1 MGKIIVDWII
11 TLSFGFLVY
20 YFYKTRKKKKVTSD
34 ISKEVIPVINSEI
47 SESNS
52 NFLSLMPK
60 FEILPEDVSVEQD
73 KVHEISD
80 KIVINRLNKLV
91 PQIVNGYKQFA
102 DKKVVEHIK
111 QIENN
116 NVFQVIIP
124 EGAKLYKSKDLA
136 GAFRGGYSVNGQ
148 LAGQANLVPIK
159 NEDAKDLSLMADTTA
174 TVMNVAS
181 MVVGQYYMSEINDKM
196 GKMLGSLDKI
206 ADFQQMEF
214 KARILSLINKV
225 GKISQ
230 FNVEIIEN
238 EEIRKRTLDN
248 LSRHEDEAT
257 ELLQQVNLSI
267 ENLVSK
273 NKSNDF
279 EQYRDNIHEFDKLIT
294 YQQYLLSILEE
305 IGRLVY
311 LLNMGMIS
319 SEYCYSSFNN
329 YIKQSTGARNQL
341 VNWHKNKIKQFEID
355 LKKKRYAKQGIEAIF
370 FTPATWFSNEW
381 KYNELSKSVVAKI
394 ENQSSN
400 SLNFKNLTNDLL
412 NKETKI
418 ISKNGK
424 YYYLTE

>member
-73 KVHEISD
+73 KVREISD

-311 LLNMGMIS
+311 LLNMGMTS

-355 LKKKRYAKQGIEAIF
+355 LKKKRYAKQGFKAF
-370 FTPATWFSNEW
+370 LVAPTTWINNDW
-381 KYNELSKSVVAKI
+381 KYNELSKSVVTKI
-394 ENQSSN
+394 EKQSSN

>member
-1 MGKIIVDWII
+1 MEKIIVDWII

-34 ISKEVIPVINSEI
+34 ISKEVIPVINSDI

-91 PQIVNGYKQFA
+91 PQLVNGYKQFA

-311 LLNMGMIS
+311 LLNMGMTS

-355 LKKKRYAKQGIEAIF
+355 LKKKRYAKQGFKVFLVAP
-370 FTPATWFSNEW
+370 TTWINNDW
-381 KYNELSKSVVAKI
+381 KYNELSKSVVTKI
-394 ENQSSN
+394 EKQSSN
-400 SLNFKNLTNDLL
+400 SLNFKKLTNDLL

>member
-1 MGKIIVDWII
+1 MEKIIVDWII

-34 ISKEVIPVINSEI
+34 ISKEVIPVINSDI

-91 PQIVNGYKQFA
+91 PQLVNGYKQFA
-102 DKKVVEHIK
+102 DKKVIEHIK
-111 QIENN
+111 QIENK
-116 NVFQVIIP
+116 NVFQVIFP
-124 EGAKLYKSKDLA
+124 EGAKLYKSKDLP
-136 GAFRGGYSVNGQ
+136 GAFRAGYSVNGR

-159 NEDAKDLSLMADTTA
+159 NDDAKMMADTTA

-196 GKMLGSLDKI
+196 EKMLGSLDKI

-214 KARILSLINKV
+214 KARILSLISKV

-230 FNVEIIEN
+230 FNAEIIEN
-238 EEIRKRTLDN
+238 EEIRKRTLDS

-294 YQQYLLSILEE
+294 NQQYLLSILEE

-311 LLNMGMIS
+311 LLNMGMTS

-341 VNWHKNKIKQFEID
+341 VNWHKNNIKQFEID

>member
-20 YFYKTRKKKKVTSD
+20 FFYKTRIKKKVTSD

-60 FEILPEDVSVEQD
+60 FEILPEDVSVAQD

-136 GAFRGGYSVNGQ
+136 GAFRCGYSVNGQ
-148 LAGQANLVPIK
+148 LAGQANLVRIK
-159 NEDAKDLSLMADTTA
+159 NVDAKDLSLMADTTA

-196 GKMLGSLDKI
+196 GQMLGSLDKI

-230 FNVEIIEN
+230 FNAEIIEN

-311 LLNMGMIS
+311 LLNMGMTS

-355 LKKKRYAKQGIEAIF
+355 LKKKRYAKQGLEAF
-370 FTPATWFSNEW
+370 FVAPTTWINNDW
-381 KYNELSKSVVAKI
+381 KYNELSKSVVTKI
-394 ENQSSN
+394 EKQSSN

>member
-1 MGKIIVDWII
+1 MEKIIVDWII

-20 YFYKTRKKKKVTSD
+20 YFYKNRKKKKVTSD
-34 ISKEVIPVINSEI
+34 ISKEVVPVINSEI
-47 SESNS
+47 SESDS

-111 QIENN
+111 EIENTKLY
-116 NVFQVIIP
+116 QIIIP

-148 LAGQANLVPIK
+148 LAGQANLVPVTIG
-159 NEDAKDLSLMADTTA
+159 NARDLSSMADTTA

-181 MVVGQYYMSEINDKM
+181 LVVGQYYMSEINDKM
-196 GKMLGSLDKI
+196 ERMLGNLDKI

-214 KARILSLINKV
+214 KARILALISKV

-230 FNVEIIEN
+230 FNAEIIEN

-273 NKSNDF
+273 NKSVDF

-311 LLNMGMIS
+311 LLNMGMTS

-355 LKKKRYAKQGIEAIF
+355 LKKKRYAKQGFEAF
-370 FTPATWFSNEW
+370 LFSPTTWINNDW
-381 KYNELSKSVVAKI
+381 KYNELSKSVVTKI
-394 ENQSSN
+394 EKQSSN

>member
-1 MGKIIVDWII
+1 MEKIIVDWII

-34 ISKEVIPVINSEI
+34 ISKEVAPAKNSEI

-52 NFLSLMPK
+52 NFLSLMPI
-60 FEILPEDVSVEQD
+60 FEILPEDVSVEED

-80 KIVINRLNKLV
+80 EIVINRLNKLV

-111 QIENN
+111 EIENTKLY
-116 NVFQVIIP
+116 QIIIP
-124 EGAKLYKSKDLA
+124 EGAKLYKSKDLP
-136 GAFRGGYSVNGQ
+136 GAFRAGYSVNGR

-159 NEDAKDLSLMADTTA
+159 NDDAKMMADTTA

-196 GKMLGSLDKI
+196 EKMLGSLDKI

-214 KARILSLINKV
+214 KARILSLISKV

-230 FNVEIIEN
+230 FNAEIIEN
-238 EEIRKRTLDN
+238 EEIRKRTLDS

-294 YQQYLLSILEE
+294 NQQYLLSILEE

-311 LLNMGMIS
+311 LLNMGMTS

-341 VNWHKNKIKQFEID
+341 VNWHKSKIKQFEID
-355 LKKKRYAKQGIEAIF
+355 LKKKRYVKQGLEAF
-370 FTPATWFSNEW
+370 AFGLPAMVFNDLR
-381 KYNELSKSVVAKI
+381 YNGVPEPIISKINK
-394 ENQSSN
+394 QLDN
-400 SLNFKNLTNDLL
+400 SLDIKNTTENLL
-412 NKETKI
+412 EKETKI
-418 ISKNGK
+418 ISKDGK

>member
-1 MGKIIVDWII
+1 MEKIILDWII

-34 ISKEVIPVINSEI
+34 ISKEVAPAKNSEI
-47 SESNS
+47 LESNS

-60 FEILPEDVSVEQD
+60 FEILPEDVSIEED

-91 PQIVNGYKQFA
+91 PQLVNGYKQCA
-102 DKKVVEHIK
+102 DKKVVEQIK

-148 LAGQANLVPIK
+148 LAGQANLVPVTIG
-159 NEDAKDLSLMADTTA
+159 NARDLSSMADTTA

-181 MVVGQYYMSEINDKM
+181 LVVGQYYMSEINDKM
-196 GKMLGSLDKI
+196 EKMLGNLDKI

-214 KARILSLINKV
+214 KARILALISKV

-230 FNVEIIEN
+230 FNAEIIES

-267 ENLVSK
+267 EHLVSK
-273 NKSNDF
+273 NTSNDF
-279 EQYRDNIHEFDKLIT
+279 EQYKENTYEFDKLIT

-311 LLNMGMIS
+311 LLNMGMTS

-394 ENQSSN
+394 EKQSSN

>member
-34 ISKEVIPVINSEI
+34 ISKEVVPVINSEI

-102 DKKVVEHIK
+102 DKKVIEHIK
-111 QIENN
+111 QIENK
-116 NVFQVIIP
+116 NVFQVIFP
-124 EGAKLYKSKDLA
+124 EGAKLYKSKDLP
-136 GAFRGGYSVNGQ
+136 GAFRAGYSVNGQ

-159 NEDAKDLSLMADTTA
+159 NGDAKMMADTTA

-196 GKMLGSLDKI
+196 EKMLGTLDKI

-214 KARILSLINKV
+214 KARILSLISKV

-230 FNVEIIEN
+230 FNAEIIEN
-238 EEIRKRTLDN
+238 KEIRKRTLDS

-311 LLNMGMIS
+311 LLNMGMTS
-319 SEYCYSSFNN
+319 SEYCYSSVNN

-341 VNWHKNKIKQFEID
+341 VNWHKSKIKQFEID
-355 LKKKRYAKQGIEAIF
+355 LKKKRYVKQGLEAF
-370 FTPATWFSNEW
+370 AFGLPAMVFNDLR
-381 KYNELSKSVVAKI
+381 YNGVPEPIISQINKQLD
-394 ENQSSN
+394 N
-400 SLNFKNLTNDLL
+400 SLDIKNTTENLL
-412 NKETKI
+412 EKETKI
-418 ISKNGK
+418 ISKDGK

>member
-1 MGKIIVDWII
+1 MEKIIVDWII

-20 YFYKTRKKKKVTSD
+20 YFYKTHKKKNVTSG
-34 ISKEVIPVINSEI
+34 ISKEVAPAKKSEI

-60 FEILPEDVSVEQD
+60 FEILPEDVNVEED

-80 KIVINRLNKLV
+80 EIVINRLNMLV

-111 QIENN
+111 EIENTKLY
-116 NVFQVIIP
+116 QIIIP

-148 LAGQANLVPIK
+148 LAGQANLVPVTIG
-159 NEDAKDLSLMADTTA
+159 NTRDLSSMADTTA

-181 MVVGQYYMSEINDKM
+181 LVVGQYYMSEINDKM
-196 GKMLGSLDKI
+196 EKMLGNLDKI

-214 KARILSLINKV
+214 KARILALISKV

-230 FNVEIIEN
+230 FNAEIIEN

-267 ENLVSK
+267 EHLVSK
-273 NKSNDF
+273 NTSNDF
-279 EQYRDNIHEFDKLIT
+279 EQYKENTYEFDKLIT

-311 LLNMGMIS
+311 LLNIGMTS

-355 LKKKRYAKQGIEAIF
+355 LKKKRYAKQGMEAIF
-370 FTPATWFSNEW
+370 FTPVTWFSNEW

-394 ENQSSN
+394 EKQSSN

-412 NKETKI
+412 NKEIKI

-424 YYYLTE
+424 YFYLTE

>member
-1 MGKIIVDWII
+1 MEKIIVDWII

-34 ISKEVIPVINSEI
+34 ISKEVAPAKNSEI

-52 NFLSLMPK
+52 NFLSLMPI
-60 FEILPEDVSVEQD
+60 FEILPEDVSVEED

-80 KIVINRLNKLV
+80 EIVINRLNKLV

-116 NVFQVIIP
+116 NAFQVIIP

-136 GAFRGGYSVNGQ
+136 GAFRGGYSVNGR

-159 NEDAKDLSLMADTTA
+159 NGDAKDLSLMADTTA

-214 KARILSLINKV
+214 KARILSLISKV

-230 FNVEIIEN
+230 FNAEIIEN

-248 LSRHEDEAT
+248 LSRHEDEPT

-311 LLNMGMIS
+311 LLNMGMTS

-341 VNWHKNKIKQFEID
+341 VKWHKNKIKQFEID
-355 LKKKRYAKQGIEAIF
+355 LKKKRYAKQGVEGF
-370 FTPATWFSNEW
+370 FVALTTWINNDW
-381 KYNELSKSVVAKI
+381 KYNELSKSVVTKI
-394 ENQSSN
+394 EKQSSN

>member
-311 LLNMGMIS
+311 LLNMGMTS

-355 LKKKRYAKQGIEAIF
+355 LKKKRYAKQGFKVFLVAP
-370 FTPATWFSNEW
+370 TTWINNDW
-381 KYNELSKSVVAKI
+381 KYNELSKSVVTKI
-394 ENQSSN
+394 EKQSSN
-400 SLNFKNLTNDLL
+400 SLNFKKLTNDLL

>member
-1 MGKIIVDWII
+1 MEKIIVDWII

-20 YFYKTRKKKKVTSD
+20 YFYKTSKKKKVTSD
-34 ISKEVIPVINSEI
+34 ISKEVAPAKNSEI

-60 FEILPEDVSVEQD
+60 FEILPEDVNVEED

-80 KIVINRLNKLV
+80 EIVINRLNMLV

-111 QIENN
+111 EIENTKLY
-116 NVFQVIIP
+116 QIIIP

-148 LAGQANLVPIK
+148 LAGQANLVPVTIG
-159 NEDAKDLSLMADTTA
+159 NARDLSSMADTTA

-181 MVVGQYYMSEINDKM
+181 LVVGQYYMSEINDKM
-196 GKMLGSLDKI
+196 EKMLGNLDKI

-214 KARILSLINKV
+214 KARILALISKV

-230 FNVEIIEN
+230 FNAEIIEN

-267 ENLVSK
+267 EHLVSK
-273 NKSNDF
+273 NTSNDF
-279 EQYRDNIHEFDKLIT
+279 EQYKENTYEFDKLIT

-311 LLNMGMIS
+311 LLNIGMTS

-355 LKKKRYAKQGIEAIF
+355 LKKKRYAKQGMEAIF
-370 FTPATWFSNEW
+370 FTPVTWFSNEW

-394 ENQSSN
+394 EKQSSN

-412 NKETKI
+412 NKEIKI

-424 YYYLTE
+424 YFYLTE

>member
-1 MGKIIVDWII
+1 MEKIIVDWII

-20 YFYKTRKKKKVTSD
+20 YFYKTHKKKNVTSD
-34 ISKEVIPVINSEI
+34 FSKEVAPAKKSEI

-60 FEILPEDVSVEQD
+60 FEILPEDVNVEED

-80 KIVINRLNKLV
+80 EIVINRLNMLV

-111 QIENN
+111 EIENTKLY
-116 NVFQVIIP
+116 QIIIP

-148 LAGQANLVPIK
+148 LAGQANLVPVTIG
-159 NEDAKDLSLMADTTA
+159 NTRDLSSMADTTA

-181 MVVGQYYMSEINDKM
+181 LVVGQYYMSEINDKM
-196 GKMLGSLDKI
+196 EKMLGNLDKI

-214 KARILSLINKV
+214 KARILALISKV

-230 FNVEIIEN
+230 FNAEIIEN

-267 ENLVSK
+267 EHLVSK
-273 NKSNDF
+273 NTSNDF
-279 EQYRDNIHEFDKLIT
+279 EQYKENTYEFDKLIT

-311 LLNMGMIS
+311 LLNIGMTS

-355 LKKKRYAKQGIEAIF
+355 LKKKRYAKQGMEAIF
-370 FTPATWFSNEW
+370 FTPVTWFSNEW

-394 ENQSSN
+394 EKQSSN

-412 NKETKI
+412 NKEIKI

-424 YYYLTE
+424 YFYLTE

>member
-1 MGKIIVDWII
+1 MEKIIVDWII
-11 TLSFGFLVY
+11 TLSLGFLVY

-34 ISKEVIPVINSEI
+34 ISKEVAPAKNFEI
-47 SESNS
+47 LESNS

-60 FEILPEDVSVEQD
+60 FEILPEDVSIEED

-91 PQIVNGYKQFA
+91 PQIVNGYKQCA
-102 DKKVVEHIK
+102 DKKVVEQIK

-159 NEDAKDLSLMADTTA
+159 NGDAKDPSLMADTTA

-196 GKMLGSLDKI
+196 EKMLGSLDKI

-214 KARILSLINKV
+214 KARILALISKV

-230 FNVEIIEN
+230 FNAEIIES

-267 ENLVSK
+267 EHLVSK
-273 NKSNDF
+273 NTSNDF
-279 EQYRDNIHEFDKLIT
+279 EQYKENTYEFDKLIT

-311 LLNMGMIS
+311 LLNMGMTS

-329 YIKQSTGARNQL
+329 YIKQSTEARNQL

-394 ENQSSN
+394 EKQSSN

>member
-1 MGKIIVDWII
+1 MEKIIVDWII

-20 YFYKTRKKKKVTSD
+20 YFYKNRKKKKVTSD
-34 ISKEVIPVINSEI
+34 ISKEVVPVINSEI
-47 SESNS
+47 SESDS

-111 QIENN
+111 EIENTKLY
-116 NVFQVIIP
+116 QIIIP

-148 LAGQANLVPIK
+148 LAGQANLVPVTIG
-159 NEDAKDLSLMADTTA
+159 NARDLSSMADTTA

-181 MVVGQYYMSEINDKM
+181 LVVGQYYMSEINDKM
-196 GKMLGSLDKI
+196 ERMLGNLDKI

-214 KARILSLINKV
+214 KARILALISKV
-225 GKISQ
+225 EKISQ
-230 FNVEIIEN
+230 FNAKIIEN

-267 ENLVSK
+267 EHLVSK
-273 NKSNDF
+273 NTSNDF
-279 EQYRDNIHEFDKLIT
+279 EQYKENTYEFDKLIT

-311 LLNMGMIS
+311 LLNMGMTS

-355 LKKKRYAKQGIEAIF
+355 LKKKRYAKQGYEAF
-370 FTPATWFSNEW
+370 FVPLTTWINNDW
-381 KYNELSKSVVAKI
+381 KYNELSKSVVTKI
-394 ENQSSN
+394 EKQSSN

>member
-1 MGKIIVDWII
+1 MEKIIVDWII

-20 YFYKTRKKKKVTSD
+20 YFYKTSKKKKVTSD
-34 ISKEVIPVINSEI
+34 ISKEVAPAKKSEI

-60 FEILPEDVSVEQD
+60 FEILPEDVSVEED

-80 KIVINRLNKLV
+80 EIVINRLNMLV

-111 QIENN
+111 EIENTKLY
-116 NVFQVIIP
+116 QIIIP

-148 LAGQANLVPIK
+148 LAGQANLVPVTIG
-159 NEDAKDLSLMADTTA
+159 NARDLSSMADTTA

-181 MVVGQYYMSEINDKM
+181 LVVGQYYMSEINDKM
-196 GKMLGSLDKI
+196 EKMLGNLDKI

-214 KARILSLINKV
+214 KARILALISKV

-230 FNVEIIEN
+230 FNAEIIEN

-267 ENLVSK
+267 EHLVSK
-273 NKSNDF
+273 NTSNDF
-279 EQYRDNIHEFDKLIT
+279 EQYKENTYEFDKLIT

-355 LKKKRYAKQGIEAIF
+355 LKKKRYAKQGLEAF
-370 FTPATWFSNEW
+370 FVAPTTWINNDW
-381 KYNELSKSVVAKI
+381 KYNELSKLVVTKI
-394 ENQSSN
+394 EKQSSN

>member
-1 MGKIIVDWII
+1 MEKIIVDWII

-20 YFYKTRKKKKVTSD
+20 YFYKTHKKKNVTSD
-34 ISKEVIPVINSEI
+34 IPKEVAPAKNSEI

-60 FEILPEDVSVEQD
+60 FEILPEDVNVEED

-80 KIVINRLNKLV
+80 EIVINRLNKLV

-111 QIENN
+111 EIENTKLY
-116 NVFQVIIP
+116 QIIIP

-148 LAGQANLVPIK
+148 LAGQANLVPVTIG
-159 NEDAKDLSLMADTTA
+159 NARDLSSMADTTA
-174 TVMNVAS
+174 NVMNVAS
-181 MVVGQYYMSEINDKM
+181 LVVGQYYMSEINDKM
-196 GKMLGSLDKI
+196 EKMLGNLDKI

-214 KARILSLINKV
+214 KSRILALISKV

-230 FNVEIIEN
+230 FNAEIIEN

-267 ENLVSK
+267 EHLVSK
-273 NKSNDF
+273 NTSNDF
-279 EQYRDNIHEFDKLIT
+279 EQYKENTYEFDKLIT

-311 LLNMGMIS
+311 LLNMGMTS

-355 LKKKRYAKQGIEAIF
+355 LKKKRYAKQGMEAIF
-370 FTPATWFSNEW
+370 FTPVTWFSNEW

-394 ENQSSN
+394 EKQSSN

-412 NKETKI
+412 NKEIKI
-418 ISKNGK
+418 ISKNSK
-424 YYYLTE
+424 YFYLTE

>member
-1 MGKIIVDWII
+1 MEKIIVDWII

-34 ISKEVIPVINSEI
+34 ISKEVAPAKNSEI

-52 NFLSLMPK
+52 DFLSLMPK
-60 FEILPEDVSVEQD
+60 FEILPEDISVEED

-80 KIVINRLNKLV
+80 EIVINRLNKLV

-111 QIENN
+111 EIENTKLY
-116 NVFQVIIP
+116 QIIIP

-148 LAGQANLVPIK
+148 LAGQANLVPVTIG
-159 NEDAKDLSLMADTTA
+159 NARDLSSMADTTA

-181 MVVGQYYMSEINDKM
+181 LVVGQYYMSEINDKM
-196 GKMLGSLDKI
+196 EKMLGNLDKI

-214 KARILSLINKV
+214 KARILALISKV

-230 FNVEIIEN
+230 FNAEIIEN
-238 EEIRKRTLDN
+238 KEIRKRTLDN

-267 ENLVSK
+267 EHLVSK
-273 NKSNDF
+273 NTSNDF
-279 EQYRDNIHEFDKLIT
+279 EQYKENTYEFDKLIT

-355 LKKKRYAKQGIEAIF
+355 LKKKRYAKQGFEAF
-370 FTPATWFSNEW
+370 FVAPTTWINNDW
-381 KYNELSKSVVAKI
+381 KYKELSKLVVTKI
-394 ENQSSN
+394 EKQSSN